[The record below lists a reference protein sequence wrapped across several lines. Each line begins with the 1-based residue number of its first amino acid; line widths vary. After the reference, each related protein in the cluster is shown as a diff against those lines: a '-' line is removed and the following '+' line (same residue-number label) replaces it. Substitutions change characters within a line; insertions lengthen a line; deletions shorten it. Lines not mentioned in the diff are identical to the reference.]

1 MITMAII
8 YNVLNLFSLYTAAGV
23 FTALRVLGYYD

>member
-1 MITMAII
+1 MFTIAIL

-23 FTALRVLGYYD
+23 FTALRALGYYD